1 MKKAI
6 ETIYTESLRLTLQNQ
21 LSTMT
26 EFLPVWEHQVR
37 VTALAGTLARE
48 LRLDVKK
55 VKLAAALHDLG
66 KFTWPRELFYKPNKF
81 LTEKDWNIIFAHP
94 RKNVEIIEEFNGHSS
109 YLSTGNPSVCDII
122 LFHHEKPDGNGYYR
136 ITDLPPETVILS
148 VADIF
153 EACSSNRSYRVAL
166 PARVAIELAV
176 KDFKDYL
183 GNNVKLIKD
192 ILHTSIQSSS
202 WKKKPSK
209 KK

>member
-1 MKKAI
+1 MKKTIKA
-6 ETIYTESLRLTLQNQ
+6 IYTETLRLTLQNQ
-21 LSTMT
+21 LSTIT
-26 EFLPVWEHQVR
+26 EFLPVWEHQIK
-37 VTALAGTLARE
+37 VTTLAGTLARE
-48 LRLDVKK
+48 LQLDVKK
-55 VKLAAALHDLG
+55 VKLAAALHNLG

-94 RKNVEIIEEFNGHSS
+94 RKSVEIIEEFNNSS
-109 YLSTGNPSVCDII
+109 YLFTGNPSVCDII
-122 LFHHEKPDGNGYYR
+122 LLHHEKPDGSGYYR
-136 ITDLPPETVILS
+136 ITDLPPEAVILS

-192 ILHTSIQSSS
+192 ILYTSIQSSS
-202 WKKKPSK
+202 WKKPFCQE
-209 KK
+209 